1 MAAGV
6 RLPPLPSIR
15 EIIRLYRLR
24 AVKQLSQNFLLDQ
37 NISRKIVRAAAGNL
51 RDAVVCEVGPGP
63 GGITRAILE
72 AGVKQLSVVEKDSR
86 FLPSLELLNEASN
99 GIMRLY
105 HDDILK
111 FNLEKVFP
119 EELTTDWSNP
129 PPNLHIIGNL
139 PFNVSTPLI
148 IQWLRDISNKSSAWS
163 RGRVQLTL
171 TFQKEVAERMV
182 APVMK
187 TGRCRLSL
195 MCQNWCHVD
204 HRFTVPGKVFVP
216 VPDVDVGVVRFTP
229 RIEPTINLPFTLV
242 EKVLRHV
249 FHFRQKMCKRG
260 LQTLFPPD
268 SPHLT
273 RQICEMSD
281 IHPDSKSFS
290 LSVDDFN
297 RICHSYKQICDENV
311 GLFEYDYRSSENAR
325 KWRKC
330 LEPLDI

>member
-1 MAAGV
+1 
-6 RLPPLPSIR
+6 
-15 EIIRLYRLR
+15 
-24 AVKQLSQNFLLDQ
+24 
-37 NISRKIVRAAAGNL
+37 
-51 RDAVVCEVGPGP
+51 
-63 GGITRAILE
+63 
-72 AGVKQLSVVEKDSR
+72 
-86 FLPSLELLNEASN
+86 
-99 GIMRLY
+99 MRLY

-119 EELTTDWSNP
+119 EELTTAWSNP

-187 TGRCRLSL
+187 KGRCRLSL

-260 LQTLFPPD
+260 LQ
-268 SPHLT
+268 
-273 RQICEMSD
+273 
-281 IHPDSKSFS
+281 
-290 LSVDDFN
+290 
-297 RICHSYKQICDENV
+297 
-311 GLFEYDYRSSENAR
+311 
-325 KWRKC
+325 
-330 LEPLDI
+330 